1 MAGKRDQKS
10 NVPPAGVSWIS
21 KLAEEV
27 NVPFPP
33 DGEGWL
39 TLTEVAAHLGRGL
52 TSAITAL
59 RKANAE
65 KKRFSHIGIDGRRVT
80 LVHYRVK

>member
-1 MAGKRDQKS
+1 MARQRDKKS
-10 NVPPAGVSWIS
+10 NFPTAGLGWIS

-33 DGEGWL
+33 QGEGWL
-39 TLTEVAAHLGRGL
+39 TLSEVAEKINRGM
-52 TSAITAL
+52 TAATTAL
-59 RKANAE
+59 KKAGAE
-65 KKRFSHIGIDGRRVT
+65 KKRFSHIGIDGRRVV

>member
-1 MAGKRDQKS
+1 
-10 NVPPAGVSWIS
+10 
-21 KLAEEV
+21 LADEI
-27 NVPFPP
+27 NAPFPP

-52 TSAITAL
+52 TSTTTAL
-59 RKANAE
+59 RKAKAE
-65 KKRFSHIGIDGRRVT
+65 KKRFSHIGIDGRRVI

>member
-1 MAGKRDQKS
+1 
-10 NVPPAGVSWIS
+10 
-21 KLAEEV
+21 LAEEI
-27 NVPFPP
+27 NAPFPP
-33 DGEGWL
+33 EGEGWL

-65 KKRFSHIGIDGRRVT
+65 KKRFSHIGIDGRHVT
-80 LVHYRVK
+80 LVHYRIK

>member
-1 MAGKRDQKS
+1 MASKRNKDKHVQTS
-10 NVPPAGVSWIS
+10 SVSWIN

-33 DGEGWL
+33 ENEQWL
-39 TLTEVAAHLGRGL
+39 TATEVAQHLNRGMTAAL
-52 TSAITAL
+52 NAL

-65 KKRFSHIGIDGRRVT
+65 KKRFSHIGVDGRRVV
-80 LVHYRVK
+80 LVHYRIK